1 MVLPFDRQW
10 AVVPPDPSRERL
22 LAERAVPYLKGQG
35 LDDQAVIQ
43 CLVEEFEI
51 DLETAE
57 AVAYYAAWGGA

>member
-1 MVLPFDRQW
+1 MVLPFNSQW

-22 LAERAVPYLKGQG
+22 LAERAVPYLRRQG

-51 DLETAE
+51 DPETAE
-57 AVAYYAAWGGA
+57 ALAYYAVWGGV